1 MRLTNDQKNVDEK
14 AERDA
19 MALLVAVICAFTL
32 LGAVIGFIGGYSAC
46 KVATA
51 EQVQID

>member
-1 MRLTNDQKNVDEK
+1 MCLTNEQKKIDEK
-14 AERDA
+14 TERDA
-19 MALLVAVICAFTL
+19 MALLVVVICAFTL

-51 EQVQID
+51 EQVQVD